1 MIDGNG
7 LYYMRARYYNVDIK
21 RFINQDVLVGTLERI
36 SSLNRFSYVEGN
48 PISFLDPFG
57 LETARFN
64 QVINELHNII
74 AHIQVIILVAEM
86 AVTSIGIIATSTG
99 NVAVAAG
106 ATSLFAK
113 LYFFSTMLAG
123 IDASLYTMQAWNPN
137 NTDKVRYESA
147 TKAII
152 TLLSMLS
159 PVKKIMGT
167 DMKLSDVQKLV
178 EIANSVKD
186 WMLGEA
192 ANIFENYPESV
203 VE

>member
-1 MIDGNG
+1 
-7 LYYMRARYYNVDIK
+7 MRARYYNVDIK